1 MTLARLLPRASLRP
15 LFYASLIGLPAA
27 PALAADNSQGSGMA
41 PRWQA
46 RLQLS
51 SLDSSA
57 AGLNDGQRFNG
68 SRLLS
73 ANLLGDY
80 YLTGSGLGGVRG
92 GLRATGGMLMGPLS
106 LSQTGSGLALGSSSM
121 QLGQNVAIGQRSL
134 SLLSANPDLGD
145 PSTSMSYMG
154 IGYTGHAIHSGLSFS
169 ADLGL
174 MNGTSLGGLRLG
186 RSSAAG
192 MEDVLRDMRYKP
204 VLQLGLSYSY

>member
-1 MTLARLLPRASLRP
+1 MPLSRRVPQQLLLVLAIGPLSNMTFAGDGE
-15 LFYASLIGLPAA
+15 GLQ
-27 PALAADNSQGSGMA
+27 LNTA

-57 AGLNDGQRFNG
+57 HGVEAQRQSG

-80 YLTGSGLGGVRG
+80 YLTGSGLGGIRG
-92 GLRATGGMLMGPLS
+92 GLRATGGMLLGPMS
-106 LSQTGSGLALGSSSM
+106 LSQASAGLALGGSAF

-134 SLLSANPDLGD
+134 GLLSPSSDATD
-145 PSTSMSYMG
+145 PSASLSYVG
-154 IGYTGHAIHSGLSFS
+154 IGYTGQTLRGGFSFS

-174 MNGTSLGGLRLG
+174 VSNTNIAGLRLG
-186 RSSAAG
+186 RSNAAG
-192 MEDVLRDMRYKP
+192 MEDVLRDLRYKP

>member
-1 MTLARLLPRASLRP
+1 MTLSRRVPRQLLLVHALFSL
-15 LFYASLIGLPAA
+15 LSGSAFATGGEGLQ
-27 PALAADNSQGSGMA
+27 LNSA

-51 SLDSSA
+51 SLDANASDAQRYSS
-57 AGLNDGQRFNG
+57 G

-80 YLTGSGLGGVRG
+80 YLTSSGLGGIRG
-92 GLRATGGMLMGPLS
+92 GLRATGGVLLGPMS
-106 LSQTGSGLALGSSSM
+106 LSQASAGLALGGSAF
-121 QLGQNVAIGQRSL
+121 QLGQNVAVGQRSMG
-134 SLLSANPDLGD
+134 LLPANSDATD
-145 PSTSMSYMG
+145 PSASLSYMG
-154 IGYTGHAIHSGLSFS
+154 IGYTGQTLRGSFSFS

-174 MNGTSLGGLRLG
+174 VSNTSIAGLRLG
-186 RSSAAG
+186 RSNAAG